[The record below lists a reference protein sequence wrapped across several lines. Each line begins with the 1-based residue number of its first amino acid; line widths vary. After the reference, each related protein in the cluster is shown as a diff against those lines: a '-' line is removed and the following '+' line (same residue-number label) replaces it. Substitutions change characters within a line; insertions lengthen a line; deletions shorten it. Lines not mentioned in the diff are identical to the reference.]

1 MSEMVEAVWRKHRSC
16 TACDLSQTRR
26 KVVFG
31 TGNPE
36 AKILLVVDPP
46 TMTQDRAGTHATSD
60 IRWLV
65 KMYKKV
71 RKLRTRLETCA
82 DKMLSEVFIISA
94 TMCVPIHQEGD
105 LEGQGR
111 KATDREIKSCRPRT
125 LDTIYAVDPY
135 VIVAA
140 GPAARRA
147 VFGGKTGIDTSGT
160 VLEYVE
166 IPGQCG
172 VDALRYSVLSCH
184 SLEIAEIAGDYHY
197 EHGKVASVQK
207 ALTQAFSLV
216 DTLQKE
222 DTL

>member
-1 MSEMVEAVWRKHRSC
+1 M
-16 TACDLSQTRR
+16 
-26 KVVFG
+26 VFG
-31 TGNPE
+31 TGNPR

-46 TMTQDRAGTHATSD
+46 TLGQDKIGTHATSD

-71 RKLRTRLETCA
+71 KKLRTKLETCA
-82 DKMLSEVFIISA
+82 EKMLSEVFIISA
-94 TMCVPIHQEGD
+94 TMCVPIHPEGD
-105 LEGQGR
+105 LRGQGR
-111 KATDREIKSCRPRT
+111 KATDREIKSCRTRT
-125 LDTIYAVDPY
+125 IETIYAVDPW

-147 VFGGKTGIDTSGT
+147 VFGGRTGIDASGT

-184 SLEIAEIAGDYHY
+184 SLEIAEISGDYHY
-197 EHGKVASVQK
+197 EHGKVASVEK
-207 ALTQAFSLV
+207 ALTEAIRIV
-216 DTLQKE
+216 DLLQKE
-222 DTL
+222 DTI